1 MTEAWIMPIFYSLA
15 AVVIWQ
21 GVMSLI
27 GGKRFLAYVR
37 REMKR
42 ASGDHAPFASV
53 IVPCRGLDHGLG
65 DNLGAL
71 FRQNYPRYE
80 LIFVADD
87 AHDEALTVAR
97 ESIRSFTTDGQA
109 LQARL
114 AGRNRRAGAK
124 RTRSPRP
131 SSVRRARIII
141 AGPAA
146 SCGQKVHNLLAAV
159 KEADPRSEV
168 FVFVDTDA
176 RPHANWLRALV
187 APLAD
192 QATGATTGY
201 RWFVPVRGNF
211 ASELRAVW
219 NASVASALGANVRR
233 NFCWGGSMAIR
244 RATFARA
251 KVAAHWQ
258 GAASDDFA
266 MTRAL
271 HEAGLGIRFVPACL
285 VPSYEDCS
293 WRELLEF
300 TTRQM
305 KITRVYAP
313 HLWRLALVGNL
324 LFVTVFFG
332 GGVFAAVR
340 AVRGAS
346 FIAILMANVVIFA
359 LGAAKAWLRLHAAR
373 MAGVRF
379 SRRSVWSHLLLWPLT
394 SALFLANAICAAWS
408 RRLVWRGI
416 EYELKS
422 PAETVIIN
430 RSALNEG

>member
-1 MTEAWIMPIFYSLA
+1 MSVFYFLA
-15 AVVIWQ
+15 TIVIWQ
-21 GVMSLI
+21 GIMSLI
-27 GGKRFLAYVR
+27 GGRRFLAYVR
-37 REMKR
+37 SEIKR
-42 ASGDHAPFASV
+42 RSGAYAPFASV
-53 IVPCRGLDHGLG
+53 IVPCRGLDHGLR

-71 FRQNYPRYE
+71 FQQNYPDYE

-87 AHDEALTVAR
+87 ARDPALAVAR
-97 ESIRSFTTDGQA
+97 ALIQASAAGQRAVQACAAGDGQRESA
-109 LQARL
+109 ERLQQEA
-114 AGRNRRAGAK
+114 
-124 RTRSPRP
+124 TQTWPP
-131 SSVRRARIII
+131 PRARIVV
-141 AGPAA
+141 AGPAER
-146 SCGQKVHNLLAAV
+146 CGQKVHNLLVAV
-159 KEADPRSEV
+159 KAADPKSEV

-176 RPHANWLRALV
+176 RPSADWLRALV

-201 RWFVPVRGNF
+201 RWFVPVRGNL

-244 RATFARA
+244 RTTFERA
-251 KVAAHWQ
+251 AVAAYWRS
-258 GAASDDFA
+258 AASDDFA

-271 HEAGLGIRFVPACL
+271 HHAGFGVRFVPACL
-285 VPSYEDCS
+285 IPSYEDCS
-293 WRELLEF
+293 WRGLLEF

-324 LFVTVFFG
+324 LFVVVFFG
-332 GGVFAAVR
+332 SFVLAASC
-340 AVRGAS
+340 AARGAS
-346 FIAILMANVVIFA
+346 FIAPLMIGVSVFA
-359 LGAAKAWLRLHAAR
+359 LGAAKAWLRLRAAR
-373 MAGVRF
+373 MALATVRL
-379 SRRSVWSHLLLWPLT
+379 SKRSVWVHLLLWPLT

-422 PAETVIIN
+422 PAETVIIS
-430 RSALNEG
+430 RPVQERG